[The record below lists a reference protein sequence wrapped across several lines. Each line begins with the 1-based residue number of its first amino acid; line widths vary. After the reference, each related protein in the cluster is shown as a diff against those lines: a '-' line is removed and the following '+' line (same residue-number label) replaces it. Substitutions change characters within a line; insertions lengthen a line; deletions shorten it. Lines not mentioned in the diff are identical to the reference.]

1 MPSFHPGFELMRPI
15 GPSEALDQC
24 PGTDVRPAEGPRQV
38 PSGQPDAVPGV
49 HVEVFVVSSGVDH
62 GMSDCEVAHVP
73 DDVARV
79 PDSPGE
85 LDSLVGIPEGS
96 GPAAALVEGPSLQT
110 HSALPHGEHVRRM
123 IGRPFLQPWDPPF
136 GRVRATGFFNSW
148 LARPVLGFAPDALRH
163 GKHRRGGGH
172 TRVAAA
178 EDTQPTG
185 DMRDPGVA
193 PSRNSEVL
201 RKTQLLDLL
210 GDAFR
215 LPAVADTDDVEF
227 DTLLCQK

>member
-1 MPSFHPGFELMRPI
+1 MRPI

-24 PGTDVRPAEGPRQV
+24 PGTNVRPAEGPWQV

-49 HVEVFVVSSGVDH
+49 HVEVFGVSSGAHH
-62 GMSDCEVAHVP
+62 GTGGCEVAHVP

-79 PDSPGE
+79 PAPPGE
-85 LDSLVGIPEGS
+85 LDALVGVPEGS
-96 GPAAALVEGPSLQT
+96 GPAAALVEGPPLQT

-123 IGRPFLQPWDPPF
+123 IGRPLLQPWDPPF

-148 LARPVLGFAPDALRH
+148 LDQTDLGFGPHQLRH
-163 GKHRRGGGH
+163 AQKRRVVG
-172 TRVAAA
+172 
-178 EDTQPTG
+178 QPRIIVEEEQELTG

-193 PSRNSEVL
+193 PSWNSEVL
-201 RKTQLLDLL
+201 WKTQLLDLL

-227 DTLLCQK
+227 DTL